1 MLFTAQRHNVLM
13 RTFLPTTNFPHK
25 THLIL
30 MAVDFSLSEI
40 IYVTQSL
47 TLVLEDW
54 VLRVHIPDSTCA
66 GHFDPATYLPK
77 LMDWTCKGSK
87 ADLNVNFP
95 LFTRKIIVLVLS
107 IFYFKIYVKKIDNW
121 QCFHVPNN
129 RLAKS
134 LNLKLF
140 TLESRC
146 QWKTITSLVNN
157 TIKNTGNTS
166 FND

>member
-1 MLFTAQRHNVLM
+1 M
-13 RTFLPTTNFPHK
+13 
-25 THLIL
+25 
-30 MAVDFSLSEI
+30 
-40 IYVTQSL
+40 
-47 TLVLEDW
+47 LEDW

-77 LMDWTCKGSK
+77 LMDWTCKRSK
-87 ADLNVNFP
+87 ADLDVNFP
-95 LFTRKIIVLVLS
+95 LFTRKIIVLVLG

-146 QWKTITSLVNN
+146 
-157 TIKNTGNTS
+157 
-166 FND
+166 